1 VLEELM
7 SIIVKNHENQ
17 NLSCVI
23 SIGYLGYSI
32 VLHYDPNSYNFCV
45 IADPNHKILEG
56 MRFSCDLNG
65 IQRASAVIDALV
77 N

>member
-1 VLEELM
+1 M

-23 SIGYLGYSI
+23 SIGYMGYSI
-32 VLHYDPNSYNFCV
+32 VLQYDPNSYNFCV

-56 MRFSCDLNG
+56 IRFSCDMQG
-65 IQRASAVIDALV
+65 IVRARQVIDALV